1 MAKAYKCDICHKL
14 FEHITKPFNDLGI
27 KYYDKV
33 VFASSRDIYDNT
45 IVNMD
50 VCPDC
55 MIKLM
60 KDANLYKPDNKENE
74 EDEIRYQTS
83 SN

>member
-1 MAKAYKCDICHKL
+1 MSSAYKCDICHKL
-14 FEHITKPFNDLGI
+14 FEHNTKPFNDLGI

-33 VFASSRDIYDNT
+33 VFASSRDLFDNT
-45 IVNMD
+45 TNNMD

-60 KDANLYKPDNKENE
+60 KDANLYKPDNK
-74 EDEIRYQTS
+74 DEIE
-83 SN
+83 

>member
-1 MAKAYKCDICHKL
+1 MASAYKCDICHKL
-14 FEHITKPFNDLGI
+14 FEHSAKPFNDLGI
-27 KYYDKV
+27 KYYDKA

-60 KDANLYKPDNKENE
+60 KDAKLYDSENKE
-74 EDEIRYQTS
+74 D
-83 SN
+83 